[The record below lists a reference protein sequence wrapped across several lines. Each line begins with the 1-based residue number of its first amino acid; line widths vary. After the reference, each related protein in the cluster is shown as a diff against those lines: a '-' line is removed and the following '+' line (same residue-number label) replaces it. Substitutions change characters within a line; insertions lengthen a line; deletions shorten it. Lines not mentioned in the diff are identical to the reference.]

1 MKPSTGSGR
10 PGEWGGPE
18 LFSLAILATTAA
30 AAVGFA
36 LWWSVVG

>member
-1 MKPSTGSGR
+1 MKAPRGSTK

-30 AAVGFA
+30 AAMGFA
-36 LWWSVVG
+36 VWWSVGG